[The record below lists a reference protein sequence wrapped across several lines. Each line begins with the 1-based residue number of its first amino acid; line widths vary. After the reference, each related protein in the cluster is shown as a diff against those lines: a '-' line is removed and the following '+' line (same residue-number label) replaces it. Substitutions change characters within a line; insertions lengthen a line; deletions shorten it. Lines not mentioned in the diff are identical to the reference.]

1 MFCSKD
7 ETPSEGNE
15 RCLRKTAT
23 AQPTS
28 CSVGKNRVRSCLVGG
43 MGWATDGSEGKR
55 GVEDGKSLKNGNP
68 DKAVGMEEEDG
79 PHVLLNEH

>member
-1 MFCSKD
+1 
-7 ETPSEGNE
+7 
-15 RCLRKTAT
+15 
-23 AQPTS
+23 
-28 CSVGKNRVRSCLVGG
+28 